1 MEHNIQFTVIRKNET
16 KSLKGLVF
24 TDKEEEV
31 TATDLQKMFKQF
43 GYDVEL
49 DENDW
54 SGVVFVSKNTS
65 EPYKIRITDM
75 GDGKHKPDTDNE
87 LKSIVANFIK
97 PH

>member
-24 TDKEEEV
+24 TDKDREV
-31 TATDLQKMFKQF
+31 TTADLQHMFKQF

-49 DENDW
+49 DEKDW
-54 SGVVFVSKNTS
+54 SGVVFVSKNS
-65 EPYKIRITDM
+65 SDPYKIRVTDM
-75 GDGKHKPDTDNE
+75 GDSKNKPETDNE